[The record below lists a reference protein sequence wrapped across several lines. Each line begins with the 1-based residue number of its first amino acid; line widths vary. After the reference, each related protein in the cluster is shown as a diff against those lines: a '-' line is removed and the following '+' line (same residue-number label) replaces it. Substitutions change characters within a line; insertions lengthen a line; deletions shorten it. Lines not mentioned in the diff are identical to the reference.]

1 MRTFGARARTAF
13 LSLMIFAVLAV
24 SSMASAQDSP
34 ARSGATSGDAD
45 SKKVPASAKDS
56 PREGGAKNNFRDFGR
71 QLINPWTIALPAMTA
86 GLTTAM
92 ADDKKG
98 TGFEPGATGYG
109 QRFGVYLADT
119 GEAKFIRAFA
129 MPTIFNQVERYRPLG
144 SGHSFGSRFGNA
156 LAHTFVTKTRN
167 GNNTFNMSGV
177 PASFAVAG
185 LGTLYYPGRYS
196 DRWHTVQR
204 AGWIQLGYF
213 SLDEWREFRPEICR
227 AIHIPCGKR
236 ESRP

>member
-1 MRTFGARARTAF
+1 MRMFGARARNPFLPLIAF
-13 LSLMIFAVLAV
+13 VAVALSGMAVAQVTRATVNKDDTESTKAQALA
-24 SSMASAQDSP
+24 AQ
-34 ARSGATSGDAD
+34 T
-45 SKKVPASAKDS
+45 
-56 PREGGAKNNFRDFGR
+56 PREGGARNNFRDFGR
-71 QLINPWTIALPAMTA
+71 QLFNPWTVALPAMTA

-92 ADDKKG
+92 SDDKPN
-98 TGFEPGATGYG
+98 GFEPGATGYG
-109 QRFGVYLADT
+109 QRFGAYLADT

-144 SGHSFGSRFGNA
+144 SGHGFSSRFGNA

-236 ESRP
+236 VARP

>member
-1 MRTFGARARTAF
+1 MRTFGANARNAF
-13 LSLMIFAVLAV
+13 LPCLALAVLALG
-24 SSMASAQDSP
+24 SLAIAQDAP
-34 ARSGATSGDAD
+34 TRATESKGDGE
-45 SKKVPASAKDS
+45 STKVKVSATQT
-56 PREGGAKNNFRDFGR
+56 PREGGARNNFRDFGR
-71 QLINPWTIALPAMTA
+71 QLFNPWTVALPAMTA

-92 ADDKKG
+92 GDDKG
-98 TGFEPGATGYG
+98 NGFEPGATGYG
-109 QRFGVYLADT
+109 QRSGVYLADT

-129 MPTIFNQVERYRPLG
+129 MPTLFNQVERYRPLG
-144 SGHSFGSRFGNA
+144 SGHNFGSRFGNA

-236 ESRP
+236 DARP

>member
-1 MRTFGARARTAF
+1 MRMFGSGATSAF
-13 LSLMIFAVLAV
+13 LPLMTFAVLALGG
-24 SSMASAQDSP
+24 MAVAQDSSSTVTKSDSESSKVQASEKP
-34 ARSGATSGDAD
+34 A
-45 SKKVPASAKDS
+45 
-56 PREGGAKNNFRDFGR
+56 PREGGARNNFRDFGR
-71 QLINPWTIALPAMTA
+71 QLFNPWTVALPAMTA
-86 GLTTAM
+86 GVTTATS
-92 ADDKKG
+92 DDKPN
-98 TGFEPGATGYG
+98 GFEPGATGYG

-119 GEAKFIRAFA
+119 GEAKFLRAFA

-144 SGHSFGSRFGNA
+144 SGHGFGARFGNA

-227 AIHIPCGKR
+227 AIHLPCGKR
-236 ESRP
+236 DAKP